1 MVKENHMNSAIDNLF
16 AQQAQQQQQQQQYPA
31 DIANFN
37 LIAATNKTS
46 PRAPDF
52 FGSTKINGTWFML
65 SAWLIFSRS
74 GKQMINTAMRPA
86 TAQEAQ
92 RQEAQQAQ
100 YAANNPQNNAGGQF
114 GSQQGHYQ
122 GQPQQPTTAFT
133 GHAQQHSPQAQPQ
146 GAFGQPVQSPQA
158 QATPAPWEA
167 QGTTNAFT
175 ANQSAAIGTAHAL
188 PQTETNANPLEV
200 DITETNVVHV
210 DLPSKPSF

>member
-1 MVKENHMNSAIDNLF
+1 MNSAIDNLF
-16 AQQAQQQQQQQQYPA
+16 AQQAQQQQQQYPA

-52 FGSTKINGTWFML
+52 FGSTKINGSWFML

-100 YAANNPQNNAGGQF
+100 YAANNPQNSPQNSGGGQF
-114 GSQQGHYQ
+114 GSQQGQYQ

-133 GHAQQHSPQAQPQ
+133 GHAQQNSPQAQPQ
-146 GAFGQPVQSPQA
+146 GAFGQPAQAPQA
-158 QATPAPWEA
+158 QAFAAPQTA
-167 QGTTNAFT
+167 QGVVDPFAVNAY
-175 ANQSAAIGTAHAL
+175 AL
-188 PQTETNANPLEV
+188 SPNPLDE
-200 DITETNVVHV
+200 DAPTPEVVHV

>member
-1 MVKENHMNSAIDNLF
+1 MNSAIDNLF
-16 AQQAQQQQQQQQYPA
+16 AQQAQQQQKQQQQFPA

-52 FGSTKINGTWFML
+52 FGSTKINGSWFML

-114 GSQQGHYQ
+114 GSQQGQYQ
-122 GQPQQPTTAFT
+122 GQPQQPATAFT
-133 GHAQQHSPQAQPQ
+133 GHAQQNNPHYQPQ
-146 GAFGQPVQSPQA
+146 GALAQPAQSHQA
-158 QATPAPWEA
+158 QAFAAPQTAQGVTAPWETGGQA
-167 QGTTNAFT
+167 T
-175 ANQSAAIGTAHAL
+175 S
-188 PQTETNANPLEV
+188 PNPLEE
-200 DITETNVVHV
+200 DAPEVVHV
-210 DLPSKPSF
+210 DLPTKPSF

>member
-1 MVKENHMNSAIDNLF
+1 MNSAIDNLF
-16 AQQAQQQQQQQQYPA
+16 AQQAQQQQQQYPA

-37 LIAATNKTS
+37 LIAATKKTS

-52 FGSTKINGTWFML
+52 FGSTKIDGNWYML

-100 YAANNPQNNAGGQF
+100 YAQNNPQNGGGGQF
-114 GSQQGHYQ
+114 GSQQGQYQ
-122 GQPQQPTTAFT
+122 GQYQGQQQQPATAFT
-133 GHAQQHSPQAQPQ
+133 GHTQQISPQAQSQ
-146 GAFGQPVQSPQA
+146 GAFGQPA
-158 QATPAPWEA
+158 QAPQGQAFATPQGTQGVAAAPWT
-167 QGTTNAFT
+167 G
-175 ANQSAAIGTAHAL
+175 QSSQAVQAGQPIQPAI
-188 PQTETNANPLEV
+188 QSNPLEEDLPV
-200 DITETNVVHV
+200 EVVHV

>member
-1 MVKENHMNSAIDNLF
+1 MNSAIDNLF
-16 AQQAQQQQQQQQYPA
+16 AQQAQQQQQQQYPA

-52 FGSTKINGTWFML
+52 FGSTKINGSWFML

-100 YAANNPQNNAGGQF
+100 YAANNPQNSPQNGGGGQF
-114 GSQQGHYQ
+114 GSQQGQYQ
-122 GQPQQPTTAFT
+122 GQQQQQYQQPPAAFA
-133 GHAQQHSPQAQPQ
+133 GHAQQNSPQAQPQ
-146 GAFGQPVQSPQA
+146 GAFGQPAQSPQA
-158 QATPAPWEA
+158 QAFAAPQAAQGVTAPWETSGQA
-167 QGTTNAFT
+167 T
-175 ANQSAAIGTAHAL
+175 S
-188 PQTETNANPLEV
+188 P
-200 DITETNVVHV
+200 DRKSVV
-210 DLPSKPSF
+210 

>member
-1 MVKENHMNSAIDNLF
+1 MNSAIDNLF
-16 AQQAQQQQQQQQYPA
+16 AQQAQQQQKQQQQFPA

-52 FGSTKINGTWFML
+52 FGSTKINGSWFML

-114 GSQQGHYQ
+114 GSQQGQYQ
-122 GQPQQPTTAFT
+122 GQPQQPATAFT
-133 GHAQQHSPQAQPQ
+133 GHAQQNSPQAQPQ
-146 GAFGQPVQSPQA
+146 GAFGQPAQAPQA
-158 QATPAPWEA
+158 QAFTAPQAAQGATAPWE
-167 QGTTNAFT
+167 T
-175 ANQSAAIGTAHAL
+175 AGQATS
-188 PQTETNANPLEV
+188 PNPLEE
-200 DITETNVVHV
+200 DAPEVVHV
-210 DLPSKPSF
+210 DLPTKPSF

>member
-1 MVKENHMNSAIDNLF
+1 MNSAIDNLF
-16 AQQAQQQQQQQQYPA
+16 AQQAQQQQKQQQQFPA

-52 FGSTKINGTWFML
+52 FGSTKINGSWFML

-100 YAANNPQNNAGGQF
+100 YAANNPQNGGGGQF

-122 GQPQQPTTAFT
+122 GQPQQPATAFT
-133 GHAQQHSPQAQPQ
+133 GYTQQGSPQAQSQ
-146 GAFGQPVQSPQA
+146 GAFGQPSQSHQGQAFTAPQG
-158 QATPAPWEA
+158 TEGVTAPWETGGQA
-167 QGTTNAFT
+167 T
-175 ANQSAAIGTAHAL
+175 S
-188 PQTETNANPLEV
+188 PNPLEE
-200 DITETNVVHV
+200 DAPEVVHV

>member
-1 MVKENHMNSAIDNLF
+1 MNSAIDNLF
-16 AQQAQQQQQQQQYPA
+16 AQQAQQQQKQQQQFPA

-52 FGSTKINGTWFML
+52 FGSTKINGSWFML

-100 YAANNPQNNAGGQF
+100 YAANNPQNIGGGQF
-114 GSQQGHYQ
+114 GSQQGQYQ
-122 GQPQQPTTAFT
+122 GQQQQQYQQPATAFA
-133 GHAQQHSPQAQPQ
+133 GHAQQTSPQAQPQ
-146 GAFGQPVQSPQA
+146 GAFGQPTQSPQG
-158 QATPAPWEA
+158 QAFTAPQGTEAVTAPWETGGQA
-167 QGTTNAFT
+167 T
-175 ANQSAAIGTAHAL
+175 S
-188 PQTETNANPLEV
+188 PNPLEE
-200 DITETNVVHV
+200 DAPEVVHV
-210 DLPSKPSF
+210 DLPTKPSF

>member
-1 MVKENHMNSAIDNLF
+1 MNSAIDNLF
-16 AQQAQQQQQQQQYPA
+16 AQQAQQQQQQYPA

-92 RQEAQQAQ
+92 RQEAQTAQ
-100 YAANNPQNNAGGQF
+100 YAANNPQKSPQNGGGGQF
-114 GSQQGHYQ
+114 GSQQGQYQ
-122 GQPQQPTTAFT
+122 GQPQQPATAFT
-133 GHAQQHSPQAQPQ
+133 GHIQQSSPQAQPQ
-146 GAFGQPVQSPQA
+146 GAFGQPAQSPQA
-158 QATPAPWEA
+158 QAFAAPQAAQGAPAPWE
-167 QGTTNAFT
+167 T
-175 ANQSAAIGTAHAL
+175 AGQATS
-188 PQTETNANPLEV
+188 PNPLEEE
-200 DITETNVVHV
+200 DAPTPEVVHV

>member
-1 MVKENHMNSAIDNLF
+1 MNSAIDNLF
-16 AQQAQQQQQQQQYPA
+16 AQQAQQAQQQQQQQYPA

-52 FGSTKINGTWFML
+52 FGSTKINGSWFML

-100 YAANNPQNNAGGQF
+100 YAANNPQNSPQNGGGGQF
-114 GSQQGHYQ
+114 GSQQGNIKVSSNSL
-122 GQPQQPTTAFT
+122 PRP
-133 GHAQQHSPQAQPQ
+133 S
-146 GAFGQPVQSPQA
+146 
-158 QATPAPWEA
+158 
-167 QGTTNAFT
+167 QGTHSRATHKRSHRARL
-175 ANQSAAIGTAHAL
+175 ANLHKHPKDRRLLLHRPHRAL
-188 PQTETNANPLEV
+188 QPHGRRLDRQPRL
-200 DITETNVVHV
+200 IH
-210 DLPSKPSF
+210 

>member
-1 MVKENHMNSAIDNLF
+1 MNSAIDNLF
-16 AQQAQQQQQQQQYPA
+16 AQQAQQQQQQYPA

-37 LIAATNKTS
+37 LIAATKKTS

-52 FGSTKINGTWFML
+52 FGSTKINGSWFML

-100 YAANNPQNNAGGQF
+100 YASNAANNPQNSPQNSGGGQF
-114 GSQQGHYQ
+114 GSQQGQYQ
-122 GQPQQPTTAFT
+122 GQYQGQQQQPATAFT
-133 GHAQQHSPQAQPQ
+133 GHAQQNSPQAQPQ
-146 GAFGQPVQSPQA
+146 GAFGQPA
-158 QATPAPWEA
+158 QAHQGQAFAAPQTAQGAPAPWE
-167 QGTTNAFT
+167 T
-175 ANQSAAIGTAHAL
+175 AGQAIS
-188 PQTETNANPLEV
+188 PNPLEE
-200 DITETNVVHV
+200 DAPEVVHV

>member
-1 MVKENHMNSAIDNLF
+1 MNSAIDNLF
-16 AQQAQQQQQQQQYPA
+16 AQQAQQQQQQYPA

-52 FGSTKINGTWFML
+52 FGSTKINGSWFML

-100 YAANNPQNNAGGQF
+100 YAANNPQNSPQNGGGGQF
-114 GSQQGHYQ
+114 GSQQGQYQ
-122 GQPQQPTTAFT
+122 GQQQQPTTAFT
-133 GHAQQHSPQAQPQ
+133 GYAQQNSPQAQPQ
-146 GAFGQPVQSPQA
+146 GAFGQPAQSHQRQAFAAPQTA
-158 QATPAPWEA
+158 QGATAPWETGGQA
-167 QGTTNAFT
+167 T
-175 ANQSAAIGTAHAL
+175 S
-188 PQTETNANPLEV
+188 PNPLEEE
-200 DITETNVVHV
+200 DAPEVVHV

>member
-1 MVKENHMNSAIDNLF
+1 MNSAIDNLF
-16 AQQAQQQQQQQQYPA
+16 AQQAQQQQKQQQFPA

-52 FGSTKINGTWFML
+52 FGSTKINGSWFML

-100 YAANNPQNNAGGQF
+100 YAANNPQNGGGGQF
-114 GSQQGHYQ
+114 GSQQGQYQ
-122 GQPQQPTTAFT
+122 GQQQQQYQQPPAAFT
-133 GHAQQHSPQAQPQ
+133 GHAQQNSPQAQPQ
-146 GAFGQPVQSPQA
+146 GAFGQPAQSHQGQEVLPWQSA
-158 QATPAPWEA
+158 QGVTSPFAAGGQATSP
-167 QGTTNAFT
+167 
-175 ANQSAAIGTAHAL
+175 
-188 PQTETNANPLEV
+188 NPLEE
-200 DITETNVVHV
+200 DSHTPEVVHV

>member
-1 MVKENHMNSAIDNLF
+1 MNLAIDNLF
-16 AQQAQQQQQQQQYPA
+16 AQQAQQQQKQQQQFPA

-52 FGSTKINGTWFML
+52 FGSTKINGSWFML

-74 GKQMINTAMRPA
+74 GKKMINTAMRPA

-100 YAANNPQNNAGGQF
+100 YASNAANNPQNNAGGQF

-122 GQPQQPTTAFT
+122 GQPQQPATAFT
-133 GHAQQHSPQAQPQ
+133 GHAQQNSPQAQPQ
-146 GAFGQPVQSPQA
+146 GAFGQPA
-158 QATPAPWEA
+158 QAPQGQAFAAPQGTEGEPAPWETGGQA
-167 QGTTNAFT
+167 T
-175 ANQSAAIGTAHAL
+175 S
-188 PQTETNANPLEV
+188 PNPLEE
-200 DITETNVVHV
+200 DAPTPEVVHV

>member
-1 MVKENHMNSAIDNLF
+1 MNSAIDNLF
-16 AQQAQQQQQQQQYPA
+16 AQQAQQQQKQQQQFPA

-74 GKQMINTAMRPA
+74 GKKMINTAMRPA

-100 YAANNPQNNAGGQF
+100 YAANNPQNGGGGQF
-114 GSQQGHYQ
+114 GSQQGQYQ
-122 GQPQQPTTAFT
+122 GQPQQPATAFT
-133 GHAQQHSPQAQPQ
+133 GHAQQNSPQAQPQ
-146 GAFGQPVQSPQA
+146 GAFGQPAQSPQA
-158 QATPAPWEA
+158 QAFAAPQTAQGAPAPWE
-167 QGTTNAFT
+167 T
-175 ANQSAAIGTAHAL
+175 AGQATS
-188 PQTETNANPLEV
+188 PNPLEE
-200 DITETNVVHV
+200 DAPTPEVVHV